1 MCVDIIS
8 ALFVPIPEKKI
19 TIKSTKRERVH
30 RNKKKIKTKNGKKTF
45 AFPSCAVSHVCPGLP
60 VIPLT

>member
-30 RNKKKIKTKNGKKTF
+30 RNKKKIKTKNGKKKHSLFRHVLSVTF
-45 AFPSCAVSHVCPGLP
+45 ARGYLSFP
-60 VIPLT
+60 